1 MTALASLLATTSPT
15 AIGTPVGPAPVGVPA
30 GGVTATGEDF
40 LALLLAPVAPGTTED
55 IGEVTPA
62 DRQADADIGKDLPQ
76 SDGDLSWLTGA
87 AATLAPVPLP
97 VTSPENMRAIASS
110 RIEAPQAGLATALTT
125 SSAVAD
131 PVTAIAASAQADRTP
146 TKEVSAATVP
156 TIPATADGSLVPAM
170 TQRLEPV
177 VPKGPITAAPT
188 SPAVSAAT
196 APAASGT
203 AIAQHTPDQVALQ
216 ASSSVTLLSPRITTA
231 PDNAVT
237 TGLAASTPAVV
248 PESPVTSTPAVVLP
262 GSEPGSPAREQQKP
276 VVVAARVGRLA
287 TNGPLTAIDI
297 PRIADAKRRP
307 ASVGTSAA
315 PVGTPDPASLP
326 LVEITPAP
334 RASNAVAQPVPVL
347 AIAATPTTIV
357 RVAGAV
363 HPKPLDT
370 PATSSGAIPFAPTAT
385 SGAPTLNSA
394 VAVGGPVT
402 SASFPIAATT
412 TSLVAPDTLPSMPVR
427 SASQPFAPAPRADM
441 PVVPLPAAA
450 PLQATAAQ
458 TFAEAIHRSLAS
470 AEQPGAG
477 PGVGPGVGDVATPLV
492 TAAPLAPVAAAN
504 TGQPSLD
511 MSQHA
516 WPEAMI
522 AHIEKLRDM
531 ADANDTSIRLVPD
544 ALGTIDVSMRRDG
557 DSVRV
562 ELKAEQAQT
571 RSLIAE
577 AQPRLQELAEQ
588 RGVKL
593 QSGTASHGGGTGS
606 QQQPAGGEPQRQPPR
621 APASVAPAPRRAAE
635 RHTDTDDRVA

>member
-55 IGEVTPA
+55 IGEGTPA

-76 SDGDLSWLTGA
+76 GEGDLSWLTGA

-110 RIEAPQAGLATALTT
+110 RIEAPQAGVVMALTT
-125 SSAVAD
+125 SIVVAGPVMAVGA
-131 PVTAIAASAQADRTP
+131 PAQADRTP
-146 TKEVSAATVP
+146 TKEVSAATMP

-188 SPAVSAAT
+188 SPAVPAAT
-196 APAASGT
+196 APTASGT
-203 AIAQHTPDQVALQ
+203 AIARHTPDQVALQ

-276 VVVAARVGRLA
+276 VVVAARVGPLA
-287 TNGPLTAIDI
+287 TNGPVTAIDI
-297 PRIADAKRRP
+297 SRIVDAKRRP
-307 ASVGTSAA
+307 ASVGHSAA
-315 PVGTPDPASLP
+315 PVGTPNPASHP

-334 RASNAVAQPVPVL
+334 RASNAVAQPLPVL
-347 AIAATPTTIV
+347 AVAAAPTTIV
-357 RVAGAV
+357 RVAGNV
-363 HPKPLDT
+363 HPQPLET
-370 PATSSGAIPFAPTAT
+370 PATSPATVPFAPTAT
-385 SGAPTLNSA
+385 SGAPTLDSA
-394 VAVGGPVT
+394 VAVGHPRT
-402 SASFPIAATT
+402 PASFAIAATM
-412 TSLVAPDTLPSMPVR
+412 TSVVAPETLPSMPVR
-427 SASQPFAPAPRADM
+427 SASQPFAPAPRADV

-477 PGVGPGVGDVATPLV
+477 PGVGDVATPLV

-511 MSQHA
+511 MGQHA